1 MAKWDGKALIIRF
14 GRKTFRCQREAW
26 QPDQYRHYHLDGIS
40 LERYIRDWRMNAMAK
55 NWKDIRR
62 THSPEVEAEIAR
74 RVREAA
80 GVMTLY
86 QLREARSLTQVN
98 LAKVL
103 NINQGAVSKMEKR
116 TDMYVST
123 LRNFIQ
129 AMGGQ
134 LQVKAIF
141 PEGEIQIDQFEN
153 VAESQ
158 DVPLATV

>member
-1 MAKWDGKALIIRF
+1 MATKWR
-14 GRKTFRCQREAW
+14 
-26 QPDQYRHYHLDGIS
+26 
-40 LERYIRDWRMNAMAK
+40 
-55 NWKDIRR
+55 DIRK

-74 RVREAA
+74 RVKEAA

-86 QLREARSLTQVN
+86 QLREARNLTQVS

-103 NINQGAVSKMEKR
+103 NVNQGAVSRMEKR

-141 PEGEIQIDQFEN
+141 PEGEVQIEQFESL
-153 VAESQ
+153 AEPQQESP
-158 DVPLATV
+158 VTTHP

>member
-1 MAKWDGKALIIRF
+1 MATKWR
-14 GRKTFRCQREAW
+14 
-26 QPDQYRHYHLDGIS
+26 
-40 LERYIRDWRMNAMAK
+40 
-55 NWKDIRR
+55 DIRR
-62 THSPEVEAEIAR
+62 KHSPEIEEEIAR
-74 RVREAA
+74 SGKEAA

-98 LAKVL
+98 LAKIL
-103 NINQGAVSKMEKR
+103 SINQGAVSRMEKR

-141 PEGEIQIDQFEN
+141 PEGEVEIDQFETL
-153 VAESQ
+153 AETREGDLDAVQ
-158 DVPLATV
+158 I

>member
-1 MAKWDGKALIIRF
+1 MATKWRDI
-14 GRKTFRCQREAW
+14 RKT
-26 QPDQYRHYHLDGIS
+26 L
-40 LERYIRDWRMNAMAK
+40 
-55 NWKDIRR
+55 
-62 THSPEVEAEIAR
+62 SPEAEDRIRQSVEA
-74 RVREAA
+74 AA
-80 GVMTLY
+80 GVMTLH

-103 NINQGAVSKMEKR
+103 NVNQGAVSRMEKR

-141 PEGEIQIDQFEN
+141 PEGEVQIEQFEGM
-153 VAESQ
+153 AETIEE
-158 DVPLATV
+158 PLVKPQSYAAV

>member
-1 MAKWDGKALIIRF
+1 MNHKW
-14 GRKTFRCQREAW
+14 Q
-26 QPDQYRHYHLDGIS
+26 
-40 LERYIRDWRMNAMAK
+40 
-55 NWKDIRR
+55 DIRKPL
-62 THSPEVEAEIAR
+62 TPEAEERIQQG
-74 RVREAA
+74 VKEAA
-80 GVMTLY
+80 AVMTLH

-103 NINQGAVSKMEKR
+103 QINQGAVCKMEKR

-141 PEGEIQIDQFEN
+141 PEGEVQIDQFEN
-153 VAESQ
+153 VAEGNDTS
-158 DVPLATV
+158 LAPTRSTIT

>member
-1 MAKWDGKALIIRF
+1 MATKWR
-14 GRKTFRCQREAW
+14 
-26 QPDQYRHYHLDGIS
+26 
-40 LERYIRDWRMNAMAK
+40 
-55 NWKDIRR
+55 DIRG
-62 THSPEVEAEIAR
+62 TFSPEVEERIR
-74 RVREAA
+74 RSVEEAA

-86 QLREARSLTQVN
+86 QLREARNLTQVS

-123 LRNFIQ
+123 LRNFIK

-141 PEGEIQIDQFEN
+141 PEGEIQIEQFEN
-153 VAESQ
+153 VADSQ
-158 DVPLATV
+158 DAPLATL